1 MCVCVWERERE
12 RERERA
18 KEWVDSKLR
27 NIQLWEEI
35 MAHEWSL
42 VAIVIWS
49 GYLFKICVSFIRS
62 CHSQQML
69 NVHLCFE
76 MNGDVTSVTDSIGQR
91 WNRNSFLTL
100 NEIIH
105 NNIPSWKWFVRQKY
119 ITSLLMVWMWNKT
132 LSGTFASQL
141 LYFLFYW
148 RGCTL
153 FEQRNA
159 NVILTL
165 RIIKIW
171 NP

>member
-1 MCVCVWERERE
+1 
-12 RERERA
+12 
-18 KEWVDSKLR
+18 
-27 NIQLWEEI
+27 

-42 VAIVIWS
+42 VAIVHIDHYNFIPWTVERKTRANLRKQIQILQRP
-49 GYLFKICVSFIRS
+49 LFKICVSFIRS

-76 MNGDVTSVTDSIGQR
+76 MNGDVTSVTDSIRQR

-100 NEIIH
+100 NEIIN
-105 NNIPSWKWFVRQKY
+105 NNIPSWKWFVRPKY

-153 FEQRNA
+153 IEQRNSNA
-159 NVILTL
+159 IL
-165 RIIKIW
+165 ISDIMKI
-171 NP
+171 